1 LLFATLLIITIVI
14 TIPFVPFSQIF
25 GFTMLNASYLA
36 TIAVIVLLYI
46 ITAELT
52 KKMFYKRVT
61 S

>member
-1 LLFATLLIITIVI
+1 
-14 TIPFVPFSQIF
+14 
-25 GFTMLNASYLA
+25 MLNATYLA